1 MISTKKKV
9 SKVRLQKHIDS
20 IVALAK
26 TLTPEVAAEI
36 QIPGYEGQH
45 AWLALYVPGEF
56 DDQVD
61 ELVSQRVYDIFVETG
76 YAIGAQVYEKAQA
89 EKVPA

>member
-1 MISTKKKV
+1 MNATKRP
-9 SKVRLQKHIDS
+9 SKTKLQKNIDG
-20 IVALAK
+20 IIALAK
-26 TLTPEVAAEI
+26 TLTPDVAVEI

-45 AWLALYVPGEF
+45 AWLALYVPSEF

-76 YAIGAQVYEKAQA
+76 YAIGAQVYEKAQT
-89 EKVPA
+89 ESIPA